1 MRGLAQARWV
11 AGAAVLA
18 LTVAA
23 CGGEDPATPGDTSSP
38 DTTSGG
44 ESPSEP
50 AAVAGGTL
58 RTNLGEPA
66 FLTPAGGNDSESIE
80 VLTTL
85 YSMLVDYNKDGTIYP
100 VVAAEIPTSEDNQTW
115 TITLNEGW
123 TFHDGTPVTANSFV
137 DAWNATAYGPSA
149 HNNGYFFG
157 PGIAYVEGFDDL
169 QSVDPDGEE
178 GPQTAPPPAAETMSG
193 LEVVSDTEFTV
204 TLTEPLSFFP
214 LMLGYIAFAP
224 LSEACLAAEDMC
236 NESPIGN
243 GPFQFESWTH
253 EQQVAVT
260 KYEEWA
266 GESPPNIDGIE
277 WNIYSDNQTAY
288 LELQDGNLDFLA
300 GVPPEEI
307 QNAEAE
313 FGPDRFIKE
322 PSSSFTYIGFALY
335 DDLLGGGTADD
346 NFGGPEKVALRKA
359 LSMAIDRQLV
369 IDTVFS
375 GSFIPADSLI
385 APVVDGYREGACGD
399 ACVYDM
405 AAAQEMWE
413 ANGGADVVAAG
424 PLKLFFNGPDTPH
437 AAWME
442 AVGNMWQ
449 AAFGLE
455 FELVESPSFG
465 EYLETQANQGFA
477 GGVFR
482 LGWGFDYPS
491 AQSYLSPVYGPGAGA
506 DNFGYSDPEVD
517 AILQDG
523 NSAATI
529 DEGVAL
535 YQEAEDMIFESFPN
549 IPMWYGASIVA
560 FNENVSGAELD
571 LFGDLDYNTVSIT
584 EAS

>member
-23 CGGEDPATPGDTSSP
+23 CGGDDPVPSDTSSP
-38 DTTSGG
+38 DVTEPGE

-50 AAVAGGTL
+50 VAVAGGTL

-85 YSMLVDYNKDGTIYP
+85 YSMLIDYNKDGSPYP
-100 VVAAEIPTSEDNQTW
+100 VVAAEIPTSEDNITW

-149 HNNGYFFG
+149 FNNGYFFG
-157 PGIAYVEGFDDL
+157 PGIAYVQGFDDL
-169 QSVDPDGEE
+169 QSVDPDGED
-178 GPQTAPPPAAETMSG
+178 GPETAPAPAATEMSG
-193 LEVVSDTEFTV
+193 LAVVSDTEFTV
-204 TLTEPLSFFP
+204 TLTDPLSFFP

-224 LSEACLAAEDMC
+224 MSEACLAAEDMC

-243 GPFQFESWTH
+243 GPFQFDSWTH
-253 EQQVAVT
+253 EQQVAVS
-260 KYEEWA
+260 KYEDWA
-266 GESPPNIDGIE
+266 GENPPSIDGIE

-288 LELQDGNLDFLA
+288 LELQDGNLDILA

-307 QNAEAE
+307 ANAEAA

-322 PSSSFTYIGFALY
+322 PSSSFSYIGFALY
-335 DDLLGGGTADD
+335 DPLLGGGTAED
-346 NFGGPEKVALRKA
+346 NYGGPEKVALRKA
-359 LSMAIDRQLV
+359 LSMAIDRQLI

-385 APVVDGYREGACGD
+385 APVVEGYRQGACGD
-399 ACVYDM
+399 ACVYDVE
-405 AAAQEMWE
+405 AAKAMWD

-424 PLKLFFNGPDTPH
+424 PITLYFNGPDTPH
-437 AAWME
+437 AEWME
-442 AVGNMWQ
+442 AVGNMWES
-449 AAFGLE
+449 AFGLT
-455 FELVESPSFG
+455 FELNESASFG
-465 EYLETQANQGFA
+465 AYLETQAAHGFSN
-477 GGVFR
+477 GVFR

-491 AQSYLSPVYGPGAGA
+491 AQSYLSPVYGAGAGEE
-506 DNFGYSDPEVD
+506 NFGYNDPEVQE
-517 AILQDG
+517 ILAQG
-523 NSAATI
+523 NSAPTI
-529 DEGVAL
+529 EEGIVL
-535 YQEAEDMIFESFPN
+535 YQQAEEMIFETFPN
-549 IPMWYGASIVA
+549 IPLWYGAAIFA

-571 LFGDLDYNTVSIT
+571 LFGDLDYNKVSIT
-584 EAS
+584 DAS